1 MNLALV
7 PFGEPAVQHFMFLE
21 RREGMALEGAEGID
35 APVHEAVPL

>member
-7 PFGEPAVQHFMFLE
+7 PFGLQHFMFRE